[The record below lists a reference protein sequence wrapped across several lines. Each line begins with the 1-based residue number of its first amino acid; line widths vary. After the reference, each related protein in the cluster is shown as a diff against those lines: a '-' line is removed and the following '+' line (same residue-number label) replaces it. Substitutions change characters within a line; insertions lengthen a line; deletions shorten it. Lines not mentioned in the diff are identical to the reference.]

1 TNTGNVTVT
10 GITVTDTFTAPA
22 GPELT
27 VTCPDTTLA
36 PAASTTCIASY
47 TVTQADVDNG
57 SVVNSAVADGWAA
70 CVIPAKQDPA
80 QPPATADELLCPVTS
95 PASTATVLVTQT
107 GALSLVKSADPV
119 TVTAAGQ
126 SVTYSFLV
134 TNTGNVTVS
143 ELTVADTLAA
153 PAGPELTVT
162 CPVTTLAPGASTTC
176 AATYLVTQAD
186 VDHGRVDNTATAS
199 GMAPCPEGAA
209 ALTTC
214 PVTSEPSS
222 AEVTASATAAIS
234 LDKQATAPQDR
245 NNDGY
250 ADTGDVIE
258 YTFIVTNT
266 GTTTLTDVRVD
277 DPMLGAV
284 TCPVTTLAPGESTT
298 CGPVAYTV
306 TAADTAAGTLVN
318 HATATGTPPDGVT
331 PPSAE
336 DETSTELTAP
346 LPHTGADVGDWAQ
359 RAALLGLIGVGLL
372 LGSRRRRYEGAHSA

>member
-1 TNTGNVTVT
+1 M
-10 GITVTDTFTAPA
+10 
-22 GPELT
+22 
-27 VTCPDTTLA
+27 
-36 PAASTTCIASY
+36 CIRDS
-47 TVTQADVDNG
+47 
-57 SVVNSAVADGWAA
+57 VNSAVADGWAA

-80 QPPATADELLCPVTS
+80 QPPDTADELLCPVTS

-214 PVTSEPSS
+214 PVTSEPVSY
-222 AEVTASATAAIS
+222 TH
-234 LDKQATAPQDR
+234 LDVYKRQRQQCGCGWSRPERGAGGVRAVDGDGGGHSDPGVVDR
-245 NNDGY
+245 
-250 ADTGDVIE
+250 
-258 YTFIVTNT
+258 
-266 GTTTLTDVRVD
+266 
-277 DPMLGAV
+277 
-284 TCPVTTLAPGESTT
+284 
-298 CGPVAYTV
+298 
-306 TAADTAAGTLVN
+306 
-318 HATATGTPPDGVT
+318 
-331 PPSAE
+331 E
-336 DETSTELTAP
+336 D
-346 LPHTGADVGDWAQ
+346 
-359 RAALLGLIGVGLL
+359 R
-372 LGSRRRRYEGAHSA
+372 